1 MFIGLGHVS
10 YKLIYPF
17 LYAVFTFLKA
27 LAYKLVNP
35 QESQTQNEGTIA
47 LNNPY
52 IALLFCSLAQ
62 LTIGIFEII
71 SKLRQHNYGKE
82 KQREKEKQNS
92 KTTFIYTSNN
102 EDIIINEDDK
112 KRGSDSS
119 SHSKLTY
126 LNYIAIALLA
136 CGNSLF
142 SLVIFGFEKNE
153 TLSKFN
159 FQYEIKFIGF
169 FYVILLCSKV
179 FKTEFH
185 RHHILSIVIIVI
197 LEFGLTIISIF
208 IINNPATENKGY
220 LGIIMKC
227 ILILLCDFYFSSRYV
242 TEKWL
247 MDKKY
252 ISPYYLLFLEGAIST
267 ALNLSLMGIFTSFK
281 CHIDY
286 LGDFCGQRE
295 TLFDFSVFWNDIK
308 THWVYVVSFYI
319 ISAGIELFIT
329 LSNKNMTPAYRP
341 IFDMLPAILGLFLY
355 IDSSSI
361 VIKFFI
367 YSVII
372 FATLIYNEIV
382 ILHFCGLDVNIV
394 DNIEL
399 RGELEFINNM
409 RTLNLKKNSEKLL
422 PPKEQPTKEIIL

>member
-1 MFIGLGHVS
+1 M
-10 YKLIYPF
+10 
-17 LYAVFTFLKA
+17 
-27 LAYKLVNP
+27 
-35 QESQTQNEGTIA
+35 
-47 LNNPY
+47 
-52 IALLFCSLAQ
+52 
-62 LTIGIFEII
+62 
-71 SKLRQHNYGKE
+71 
-82 KQREKEKQNS
+82 
-92 KTTFIYTSNN
+92 
-102 EDIIINEDDK
+102 
-112 KRGSDSS
+112 
-119 SHSKLTY
+119 
-126 LNYIAIALLA
+126 
-136 CGNSLF
+136 
-142 SLVIFGFEKNE
+142 
-153 TLSKFN
+153 
-159 FQYEIKFIGF
+159 
-169 FYVILLCSKV
+169 
-179 FKTEFH
+179 
-185 RHHILSIVIIVI
+185 
-197 LEFGLTIISIF
+197 
-208 IINNPATENKGY
+208 
-220 LGIIMKC
+220 
-227 ILILLCDFYFSSRYV
+227 CDFYFSSRYV

-267 ALNLSLMGIFTSFK
+267 ALNLSLMGIFTLFK

-355 IDSSSI
+355 IDKSSYI
-361 VIKFFI
+361 EIKFLI
-367 YSVII
+367 YCVII

>member
-27 LAYKLVNP
+27 LAYKLVSP

-142 SLVIFGFEKNE
+142 SLVIFAFEKNE
-153 TLSKFN
+153 TLSEFN
-159 FQYEIKFIGF
+159 CQYEIKFIGF

-286 LGDFCGQRE
+286 LGDFCGQRK

-409 RTLNLKKNSEKLL
+409 RTLNLKQNSEKLL

>member
-1 MFIGLGHVS
+1 MFIRLGHVS

-17 LYAVFTFLKA
+17 LYAVFTFAKA
-27 LAYKLVNP
+27 VAYRLVN
-35 QESQTQNEGTIA
+35 QSESETKNEGTIA

-71 SKLRQHNYGKE
+71 SKLRQHNYSKE
-82 KQREKEKQNS
+82 KQREKEKQNN
-92 KTTFIYTSNN
+92 KTTFIVTSDS
-102 EDIIINEDDK
+102 EDIIIDEEDK
-112 KRGSDSS
+112 KRVADTSN
-119 SHSKLTY
+119 HRNLNY
-126 LNYIAIALLA
+126 LNYIAIVLLA

-142 SLVIFGFEKNE
+142 SLVIFAFEKNP

-169 FYVILLCSKV
+169 FYVIALCSKV

-197 LEFGLTIISIF
+197 LEFVLTIISIS
-208 IINNPATENKGY
+208 IINQSTIESKFILAIT
-220 LGIIMKC
+220 MKC
-227 ILILLCDFYFSSRYV
+227 LLILLCDFYFSSRYV

-252 ISPYYLLFLEGAIST
+252 ISPYYLLFLEGLIST
-267 ALNLSLMGIFTSFK
+267 VLNLSLMGLFTSFK
-281 CHIDY
+281 CDFNY
-286 LGDFCGQRE
+286 LGDFCGRRV
-295 TLFDFSVFWNDIK
+295 TLFDFSVFFGDIK
-308 THWVYVVSFYI
+308 THWLYVLSFYI

-329 LSNKNMTPAYRP
+329 LSNKNTTPAYRP

-355 IDSSSI
+355 MDNSYIL
-361 VIKFFI
+361 IKFLI
-367 YSVII
+367 YCVII

-409 RTLNLKKNSEKLL
+409 RTLNLKKDNDKLL
-422 PPKEQPTKEIIL
+422 PPNDPLTKEVVL